1 VREGQRTTGSDDRRP
16 RQTNRKA
23 ERQKAFADVGQPT
36 EQKPFEYPTAFEAN
50 PKDSV
55 FLQSYKS
62 VLRKHLSLR
71 KPQTLYEEVHLAV
84 FLLASERPGEALQIV
99 TFIGHHFEFTGDME
113 QWRPVAMGIALQA
126 RLLRLANRHD
136 LARKAMQQLA
146 THPFV
151 SESQEEIA
159 HFLQKAPYQL
169 ATAVA
174 DRSTKQA
181 CTAMARTL
189 LTLCTFAE
197 LARYDKTM
205 QEVVAIDETE
215 QLITDEMSNLKIR
228 LLSS

>member
-1 VREGQRTTGSDDRRP
+1 VRTTGSDDRRP
-16 RQTNRKA
+16 RQTNRRA
-23 ERQKAFADVGQPT
+23 ERQKAFADPGQQT

-50 PKDSV
+50 PKDSI

-99 TFIGHHFEFTGDME
+99 TFIGHHFEFSGDME

-136 LARKAMQQLA
+136 LARKAMEQLA
-146 THPFV
+146 AQPFV
-151 SESQEEIA
+151 SESHEQVA
-159 HFLQKAPYQL
+159 HILEKAPHQL
-169 ATAVA
+169 AAAYA

-181 CTAMARTL
+181 CTAMAKTL

-197 LARYDKTM
+197 LALYDKAM
-205 QEVVAIDETE
+205 QEVVSVAETE
-215 QLITDEMSNLKIR
+215 QLITDELSNLKVR